1 MIPTGPTLPT
11 GPSGPSYPSHARN
24 VKRKHRGA
32 YKNNATAHD
41 ATTACIVLRNVAPG
55 RGNPFP
61 VGAGNLPEGDKNGP
75 PDSMSYPPRNAKR
88 PCELGTSAPTKRHI
102 VDRRTNPCAAS
113 ISLSTTDR
121 TNRAIHTHIATAKEL
136 WGLVAEAA
144 IVASTDKSTCAS
156 RTLWLNLDPPLVS
169 KSAAVKAAVQALCL
183 DLLLPPPPPPPPP
196 PKQHPQDPQD
206 PQDPPPPPTKLSA
219 RLTEWVSLAR
229 EVALGSHALFAQGA
243 RGWDEGLHPETHK
256 PLRTEQGAL
265 RVSKESYWPFE
276 TYDRTL
282 ENPLYAHCFGDS
294 KAQSRRSR
302 VRLVDPEG
310 KPAVKWRAAEVAH
323 RKMLDMEAKHEL
335 FRPRD
340 ALSGEA
346 DDSSGLTTA
355 ELGGLFLLTNLS
367 DNWAKRT
374 ELFDLGFWTLRVVH
388 FGLERNLGLRIN
400 QFSIDT
406 LATLPS
412 ASPHSSPQSPPL
424 SEQLL
429 RHSFPDPM
437 RSRCWLENAL
447 HCIVALKVHLFLKMR
462 WSAYDGHDNP
472 ESEKRLTEQVI
483 IDRHDIE
490 QSKAHWLPS
499 ARPKSTQTSPL
510 GPSKPVPPPK
520 DVDLPPLAPL
530 PPQAVAVS
538 DVVDAACDDKPPID
552 GALSAVPA
560 LHAVLHERLCQHGTP
575 VSGREALAILA
586 SERFLVLKRVEYL
599 DRVVGMHLSV
609 RRLLEHER
617 ERQGEVAIAT
627 LAELTAKMEAPGL
640 SKSEASRLSTKFDA
654 ISKKFSLD
662 ASGASVITG
671 VKRRV
676 QSHGLKL
683 LASDRVWST
692 HARCEVVAK
701 LAAVGIPGPQT
712 VSVDGH
718 AVLGPDEE
726 FVSLFGSMGLAGSLS
741 TNRCDPIDG
750 YARTEALVLLD
761 RLCDIVKSEAAIQ
774 SRLRSLSA
782 LVPIPLACH
791 ADVAL
796 SNVQLGLPQRLP
808 HASFRRYAHL
818 CKKQQERGT
827 SLKAMVDACATVMAK
842 AIECAFTACLS
853 ECSEFAESDVDEE
866 DAEAVRASQLKM
878 PERLYACQ
886 RRVASEA
893 MHRFLNVVHIYNGL
907 RTVHDDDLPDD
918 DDDDDGREPCPPILV
933 YNATSGQLSMPDS
946 RAVVERHWTAA
957 QHLLDLA
964 VVIEPWIRDRRRRL
978 GTLLRPEEHLVTLS
992 PDKGVCVHSPRRAV
1006 ACARLDAAEED
1017 QRTRYWPTWP
1027 PAECDLI
1034 TPERVDTVVKWGR
1047 HTAMQTL
1054 MRSAVPRQNLPPEP
1068 YRHTSP
1074 GAPRAVGAHVWLH
1087 RVHERLTAADVAT
1100 PSHSASEEEE
1110 EEEEE

>member
-1 MIPTGPTLPT
+1 
-11 GPSGPSYPSHARN
+11 
-24 VKRKHRGA
+24 
-32 YKNNATAHD
+32 
-41 ATTACIVLRNVAPG
+41 
-55 RGNPFP
+55 
-61 VGAGNLPEGDKNGP
+61 
-75 PDSMSYPPRNAKR
+75 MSYPPRNAKR
-88 PCELGTSAPTKRHI
+88 PCELGTSAPIKRHI
-102 VDRRTNPCAAS
+102 IDRRTNPCAAS

-121 TNRAIHTHIATAKEL
+121 TNRAIHTHIATAEEL
-136 WGLVAEAA
+136 WELVAEAA

-183 DLLLPPPPPPPPP
+183 DLLLPPPQPE
-196 PKQHPQDPQD
+196 PQEPQE
-206 PQDPPPPPTKLSA
+206 PQEPPPPTKLSA
-219 RLTEWVSLAR
+219 RLTEWIALAR
-229 EVALGSHALFAQGA
+229 EVALGTHALFAQGA
-243 RGWDEGLHPETHK
+243 CGWDEGIDPETHK
-256 PLRTEQGAL
+256 PLQNDQGEL
-265 RVSKESYWPFE
+265 LVPKEAYWPFE

-302 VRLVDPEG
+302 VRLVDPKG

-346 DDSSGLTTA
+346 DDNSGLTAA

-406 LATLPS
+406 LATLTS
-412 ASPHSSPQSPPL
+412 ASPHASPQSPPL

-462 WSAYDGHDNP
+462 WSAYDGHDNNP
-472 ESEKRLTEQVI
+472 ESETLLNEQVI

-510 GPSKPVPPPK
+510 GPSKPAPSPEA
-520 DVDLPPLAPL
+520 DDLPPLAPL
-530 PPQAVAVS
+530 PPPQAVSA
-538 DVVDAACDDKPPID
+538 DVVEAAASDDNPPID

-560 LHAVLHERLCQHGTP
+560 LHAVLRERLRQHGPP
-575 VSGREALAILA
+575 VSGREALAILS
-586 SERFLVLKRVEYL
+586 SERFLVLKRVEFL

-627 LAELTAKMEAPGL
+627 LAELTAKMETPGL
-640 SKSEASRLSTKFDA
+640 SKSETSRLSAKFDA
-654 ISKKFSLD
+654 IGKKFSLD

-692 HARCEVVAK
+692 HAHCEVVTK
-701 LAAVGIPGPQT
+701 LAAVGIPGPT
-712 VSVDGH
+712 AASMDGH
-718 AVLGPDEE
+718 TMLGPDEE
-726 FVSLFGSMGLAGSLS
+726 FVALFGSMGLAGSLS

-774 SRLRSLSA
+774 RRLRSLSA
-782 LVPIPLACH
+782 LVPIPIACH
-791 ADVAL
+791 ADVSL
-796 SNVQLGLPQRLP
+796 SKVELGLPQRLP
-808 HASFRRYAHL
+808 HASFRRYVQL

-827 SLKAMVDACATVMAK
+827 SLKSMSNACATVMAK
-842 AIECAFTACLS
+842 AIECAFVACLS
-853 ECSEFAESDVDEE
+853 ECSEFVESDVDEN
-866 DAEAVRASQLKM
+866 DDDAVRATQLKM

-886 RRVASEA
+886 RKVASEA
-893 MHRFLNVVHIYNGL
+893 VHQFLNVAHIFNGL
-907 RTVHDDDLPDD
+907 RVVHDDDLPDD
-918 DDDDDGREPCPPILV
+918 DNDDGQEPCPPILV
-933 YNATSGQLSMPDS
+933 YSATSGLLSIPDA
-946 RAVVERHWTAA
+946 RAIVERHWPAA

-964 VVIEPWIRDRRRRL
+964 VDIEQWIRDRRRRL
-978 GTLLRPEEHLVTLS
+978 GTLLRAEEHLVTLS
-992 PDKGVCVHSPRRAV
+992 ADEGVCVHSSRRAA
-1006 ACARLDAAEED
+1006 ACARLDATEED

-1034 TPERVDTVVKWGR
+1034 TPGRVNTVVKWGR

-1054 MRSAVPRQNLPPEP
+1054 MRSVVPRQNLPPEP
-1068 YRHTSP
+1068 YRHTST
-1074 GAPRAVGAHVWLH
+1074 GVTRAVGAHVWLH
-1087 RVHERLTAADVAT
+1087 RVHARLAADVANADAT
-1100 PSHSASEEEE
+1100 DDEEGEE
-1110 EEEEE
+1110 WDGEW